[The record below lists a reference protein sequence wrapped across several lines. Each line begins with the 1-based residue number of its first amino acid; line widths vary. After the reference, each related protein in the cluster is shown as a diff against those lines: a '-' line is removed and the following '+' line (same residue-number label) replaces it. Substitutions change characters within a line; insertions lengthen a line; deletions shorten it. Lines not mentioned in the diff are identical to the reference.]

1 MAKRRKAAR
10 RSPRR
15 RRIGAVKG
23 GMLGD
28 ALTVIAGAA
37 LGGVAKKFIPG
48 NELVKNGAVTAIGL
62 FFPSIVK
69 GGMGQKLGAGM
80 VAYGGVSLVK
90 QFVDP
95 SGAFIAGMADTLSI
109 PMKVGQID
117 DNLSVI
123 AGSNSVMAG
132 TGDSLSVLAGYD
144 DENEF

>member
-1 MAKRRKAAR
+1 MAKRRKASRKA
-10 RSPRR
+10 PRR

-23 GMLGD
+23 GMIGD

-37 LGGVAKKFIPG
+37 IGGVAKKFIPG
-48 NELVKNGAVTAIGL
+48 NETVKNGAVTALGL
-62 FFPSIVK
+62 FFPGIVK
-69 GGMGQKLGAGM
+69 GAIGQKLGAGM

-109 PMKVGQID
+109 PMKVGQIQ

-123 AGSNSVMAG
+123 SGSNSVMAG
-132 TGDSLSVLAGYD
+132 TSDPLSVMAGYD
-144 DENEF
+144 EESDY